1 MPKIA
6 FYHQQRFDG
15 GVRAGLGVDDQTV
28 LHRFEPGREPSNP
41 ALEWYVD
48 VIVTGRSLPTSSDEA
63 RDWLIEHADFIRR
76 GMGKAAE
83 QLEVGLDTDDDAW
96 PFRWKL
102 GGGPRGVEAFAIVSA
117 VRRLDEGQLARR
129 LQQVADQWEDSLRQ
143 LEPLVSVS

>member
-102 GGGPRGVEAFAIVSA
+102 GGGRAES
-117 VRRLDEGQLARR
+117 RRLR
-129 LQQVADQWEDSLRQ
+129 LSPPSAGSTRVSLPGGYSKWPTNGRIRY
-143 LEPLVSVS
+143 VNWSR